1 MALLGREA
9 HGNGREGCGMGM
21 KKQLEFVKMLFA
33 NLAEE
38 MPIYIKNWETGGRWS
53 THNYMNR
60 NHGKYV
66 LKRKITLLRQELLNL
81 EKMLDE

>member
-1 MALLGREA
+1 MLGRKA
-9 HGNGREGCGMGM
+9 HRGRKEGCGMGM

-33 NLAEE
+33 NFAEE
-38 MPIYIKNWETGGRWS
+38 MATHIKIKEKDGDMYFND
-53 THNYMNR
+53 NYMNK
-60 NHGKYV
+60 NHGKYA